1 MLLALGNSS
10 VVRHDGDRA
19 GDGRDRAPGTRPVLA
34 QAPLSSLLFLAF
46 SVSRQAWVRSEP
58 PVCDERVRRHRPAG
72 LSACHRDS
80 RAAGS
85 AILRPPSHRYGEA
98 MSEQSKGPRSSWDE
112 GALEFP
118 GLSRVRLDALL
129 QELLGRVDEIM
140 DSQERLRSLLD
151 AVVGIGADL
160 DLNSTLDRIVTAAC
174 ELVGARYGALGVVG
188 HDGKRLSRFITHGV
202 SAEQIAAIG
211 PYPEGHGIL
220 GLLIDRPEPLRLK
233 DLSEHPRSFGFP
245 ANHPP
250 MRSFLGVPVRIRD
263 RAFGNLYLTEK
274 AGGADFTEEDERT
287 MTALAA
293 AAGVVIDNARLYA
306 DTERRRRW
314 HEVTAEIT
322 QLMLGEFDPQEALL
336 LIAGRAREV
345 SGSLVGAVL
354 LTDGADLV
362 VEAVDG
368 PPAFGGQTGRRIP
381 ADIPVLNQVLT
392 GDEQVVVE
400 DLADLVKESGRLS
413 DLPELEDLGRT
424 ILAPLPA
431 GTRRTGGILVVA
443 AQRGAMLG
451 VTAGTDLVRMFA
463 NQATLALER
472 AQAQRDQSM
481 LAVLE
486 DRDRIA
492 RDLHDLVIQRLF
504 ATGLQLQGM
513 HRMVTPDVQV
523 RIGRAVE
530 DIDATI
536 RDLRAAIFE
545 LHHHGER
552 SSLRSDLLALAEE
565 YADALGF
572 RPELICS
579 GPLDSAVPAVA
590 RPQILA
596 AVRESLS
603 NVVRH
608 AGASS
613 VTVEVM
619 VTGDEVMARVSDD
632 GVGISSTDRQS
643 GLRNLRERA
652 AALGGA
658 VRLDP
663 NEPHGTVVELRAPLD
678 ARPR

>member
-1 MLLALGNSS
+1 MG
-10 VVRHDGDRA
+10 GQA
-19 GDGRDRAPGTRPVLA
+19 GDD
-34 QAPLSSLLFLAF
+34 
-46 SVSRQAWVRSEP
+46 
-58 PVCDERVRRHRPAG
+58 AG
-72 LSACHRDS
+72 
-80 RAAGS
+80 
-85 AILRPPSHRYGEA
+85 
-98 MSEQSKGPRSSWDE
+98 SWDE
-112 GALEFP
+112 GALEFA

-140 DSQERLRSLLD
+140 DSQERLRALLD

-188 HDGKRLSRFITHGV
+188 PDGKRLVRFITHGV
-202 SAEQIAAIG
+202 SAEEIAAIG

-220 GLLIDRPEPLRLK
+220 GLLIDHPTSLRLT
-233 DLSEHPRSFGFP
+233 DLAEHPRSFGFP
-245 ANHPP
+245 PNHPP
-250 MRSFLGVPVRIRD
+250 MRSFLGVPIRTRD
-263 RAFGNLYLTEK
+263 HAFGNLYLTEK
-274 AGGADFTEEDERT
+274 AEGAAFTEDDERT
-287 MTALAA
+287 VAALAT

-322 QLMLGEFDPQEALL
+322 QLMLTDFDPQQALQ
-336 LIAGRAREV
+336 LIATRAREV
-345 SGSLVGAVL
+345 SGSVLGAVL
-354 LTDGADLV
+354 LLDEGELV
-362 VEAVDG
+362 IKVIDG
-368 PPAFGGQTGRRIP
+368 PPAFTQYVGRRIP
-381 ADIPVLNQVLT
+381 ADWPILSDVLH

-400 DLADLVKESGRLS
+400 NLAQLAKESSQLS
-413 DLPELEDLGRT
+413 EVPELEELGRT

-431 GTRRTGGILVVA
+431 GPRSTGGILMVA
-443 AQRGAMLG
+443 AAQETVLT

-463 NQATLALER
+463 NQTTLALDR
-472 AQAQRDQSM
+472 AQAQRDQSV

-513 HRMVTPDVQV
+513 HRMVQPEVQE
-523 RIGRAVE
+523 RISRAVE

-545 LHHHGER
+545 LHHQPDKKSFR
-552 SSLRSDLLALAEE
+552 ADVQALVEE
-565 YADALGF
+565 YTSALGF
-572 RPELICS
+572 RPELSCT
-579 GPLDSAVPAVA
+579 GPLDSTVPASV

-608 AGASS
+608 AQAST
-613 VTVEVM
+613 VKVEVI
-619 VTGDEVMARVSDD
+619 VTAQDVTARVSDD
-632 GVGISSTDRQS
+632 GVGISSSDRRS
-643 GLRNLRERA
+643 GLRNLEERA

-658 VRLDP
+658 VRLES
-663 NEPHGTVVELRAPLD
+663 NQPHGTVLELRAPLIN
-678 ARPR
+678 AASS